1 MLDMQDLILGK
12 IENVDVFNHQLQ
24 EAWLAG
30 LWWLVSHDLINRGFA
45 IAPLGHIPGRE
56 PFQSDDKL
64 SGRFHPRHFDR
75 GLLDNI
81 FDLFLSILGFGAK
94 NYKSNIVKLYEN
106 CGIYSSDDGDIKF

>member
-30 LWWLVSHDLINRGFA
+30 LWWLVSDDLMNRGFA

-56 PFQSDDKL
+56 PFQSSCKL
-64 SGRFHPRHFDR
+64 SGRDRPSHFDR
-75 GLLDNI
+75 GLLNNI
-81 FDLFLSILGFGAK
+81 LRPLFVKGSLAQKIADKGILSR
-94 NYKSNIVKLYEN
+94 EP
-106 CGIYSSDDGDIKF
+106 